1 MRTKGNTV
9 SNQIAKNPRNVP
21 EQQSQG
27 KARETRLAI
36 CLWAIFG
43 VGLLVEMAAPRLRI
57 ENNAFV
63 MPPINDAHTA
73 ILRPD
78 VLVRRERWMRAASG
92 ILTVGGALALGAY
105 YRRSLAVA
113 LKG

>member
-1 MRTKGNTV
+1 MQTQR
-9 SNQIAKNPRNVP
+9 
-21 EQQSQG
+21 SQG
-27 KARETRLAI
+27 KARETKLAI
-36 CLWAIFG
+36 CLWVIFG